1 MLRLPNASRPL
12 AGWKIRA
19 KLMVL
24 HNLLFLVLAGG
35 LYLTVGAGA
44 ARELFLALAVVYI
57 ASVLA
62 LELFVMPQFIYRPLA
77 EVAAELERMDHTVDE
92 LRRALAG
99 ADRLATLGL
108 MSAQLAHEINSPLS
122 VLHGSIES
130 LLEQIQ
136 DGSYREKLRRMLR
149 VTERLRRISGGVLAF
164 SRPSGG
170 DVRPVAVRSV
180 VDEAWSLVSFEPK
193 ASAVTF
199 LNETRDHDFVAA
211 DPSALVQVFV
221 NLLRNALDAVS
232 SGGVIVVR
240 SSRLA
245 AGGQDW
251 VQILIE
257 DDGPGVPADLLPR
270 LFEAFATNRPDRR
283 GVGLGLNVS
292 HEIVQRHGGT
302 IAAGNRP
309 GGGASF
315 EVRLQPASMEV
326 TA

>member
-1 MLRLPNASRPL
+1 
-12 AGWKIRA
+12 
-19 KLMVL
+19 MVL
-24 HNLLFLVLAGG
+24 HNLLFIGLAAA
-35 LYLTVGAGA
+35 LYLIVGAGA
-44 ARELFLALAVVYI
+44 ALELFLALAIIYI
-57 ASVLA
+57 AGVLA
-62 LELFVMPQFIYRPLA
+62 LELFVMPRFIYRPLA
-77 EVAAELERMDHTVDE
+77 NVAAELERTDRTIEE

-108 MSAQLAHEINSPLS
+108 MSAQLVHEINTPLS

-130 LLEQIQ
+130 LLEQAP
-136 DGSYREKLRRMLR
+136 DESCREKLRRMLR
-149 VTERLRRISGGVLAF
+149 VTERLSRITGGVLAF
-164 SRPSGG
+164 SRPSAC
-170 DVRPVAVRSV
+170 DLRPVAVRSV

-193 ASAVTF
+193 SSAVTF
-199 LNETRDHDFVAA
+199 LNETREHDFVAA
-211 DPSALVQVFV
+211 DPGALVQVFV
-221 NLLRNALDAVS
+221 NVLRNALDAVS

-240 SSRLA
+240 SSRVA

-251 VQILIE
+251 VRILVE
-257 DDGPGVPADLLPR
+257 DDGPGIPPDLFPR

-302 IAAGNRP
+302 IAAANRP
-309 GGGASF
+309 GGASF